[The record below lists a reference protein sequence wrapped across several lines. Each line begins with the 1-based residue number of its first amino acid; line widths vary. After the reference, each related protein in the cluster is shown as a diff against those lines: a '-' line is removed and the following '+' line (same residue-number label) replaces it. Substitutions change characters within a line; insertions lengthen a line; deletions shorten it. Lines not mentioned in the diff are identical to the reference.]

1 MVGVSVFEP
10 ASQPTATLFGRPIL
24 FTEKL
29 PTLGTQGDILLIDPM
44 MSAVGLRAGITLV
57 ILPHLYFNSDELA
70 FRLRVRVDGKSLWG
84 KVLTPKNGATV
95 SPFVQLAT
103 RA

>member
-44 MSAVGLRAGITLV
+44 M
-57 ILPHLYFNSDELA
+57 
-70 FRLRVRVDGKSLWG
+70 
-84 KVLTPKNGATV
+84 
-95 SPFVQLAT
+95 
-103 RA
+103 